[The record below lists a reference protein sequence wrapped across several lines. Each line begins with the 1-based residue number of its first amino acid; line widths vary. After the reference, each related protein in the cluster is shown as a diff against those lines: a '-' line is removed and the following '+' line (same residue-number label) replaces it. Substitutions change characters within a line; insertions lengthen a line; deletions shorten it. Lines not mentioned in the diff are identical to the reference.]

1 MYSGRMATIIAIA
14 NMKGGCGKTTTCM
27 NLATGLS
34 AVGYKVLVVDADPQA
49 SATSWR
55 SLRADAETPF
65 SIVALPT
72 AAIHRE
78 IPKLVA
84 NSSYEVVLIDCPAGG
99 LASGSGQS
107 TDDISRYAVLCSS
120 VVIVPIRPSPVDYL
134 SCRNIMP
141 LLSNVAAIKPDL
153 RVFLLINQKQSN
165 SRVGRDARD
174 AALEFF
180 RAENLDVR
188 LLDTEINFRTA
199 YVEAVAEGKTVLEYA
214 PESKAAAEVADLT
227 RELITCLQNENVQTA
242 SQAS

>member
-1 MYSGRMATIIAIA
+1 MYRGIAGHHAVGPVAVTHRVMYSKCMATIIAIA

-27 NLATGLS
+27 NLATGLA

-55 SLRADAETPF
+55 SLRPDADTPF

-107 TDDISRYAVLCSS
+107 TDDISRYAVRCSS
-120 VVIVPIRPSPVDYL
+120 VVIVPIRPRSVALL
-134 SCRNIMP
+134 SCRNI
-141 LLSNVAAIKPDL
+141 LH
-153 RVFLLINQKQSN
+153 
-165 SRVGRDARD
+165 
-174 AALEFF
+174 
-180 RAENLDVR
+180 
-188 LLDTEINFRTA
+188 
-199 YVEAVAEGKTVLEYA
+199 
-214 PESKAAAEVADLT
+214 
-227 RELITCLQNENVQTA
+227 
-242 SQAS
+242 